1 MSEKFKR
8 IYKDLLEE
16 DLTNILVKDIVLGY
30 ELYFPEVHI
39 AIAPIFPYFT
49 LIKIR
54 LPIKET
60 IVSRNMKVE
69 SPYVTKFTFS
79 VFGRKL
85 YNKVRRKVLTEQKEQ
100 LKEDISKTLEILEKP
115 DV

>member
-1 MSEKFKR
+1 MSEQFKR

-16 DLTNILVKDIVLGY
+16 DLTNIPVKDIALGY

-39 AIAPIFPYFT
+39 FIAPIFPYCT
-49 LIKIR
+49 QIKIK
-54 LPIKET
+54 LPVKEA

-69 SPYVTKFTFS
+69 PPYQTKFTFS

-85 YNKVRRKVLTEQKEQ
+85 YNKVRYKVLAEQKEQ
-100 LKEDISKTLEILEKP
+100 LKEDISKTLEILEKS

>member
-1 MSEKFKR
+1 
-8 IYKDLLEE
+8 
-16 DLTNILVKDIVLGY
+16 
-30 ELYFPEVHI
+30 
-39 AIAPIFPYFT
+39 
-49 LIKIR
+49 
-54 LPIKET
+54 
-60 IVSRNMKVE
+60 MKVE

-85 YNKVRRKVLTEQKEQ
+85 YNKVQRKVLAEQKEQ